1 MGAGGRNKNREAYL
15 TWLRRYLMDDWV
27 GPSDG
32 AAWGVE
38 AAGAAPMG
46 AGLPV
51 AITATAVSLCGCR
64 EEGAARLE
72 VLDLRPF
79 RALLREYTD
88 ADVRLPQE
96 FSIPSYTMHASS
108 HYTLA
113 QVWARAVHTLDI
125 LRQESAE
132 SPETIIINIAIHRP
146 DG

>member
-1 MGAGGRNKNREAYL
+1 MG
-15 TWLRRYLMDDWV
+15 
-27 GPSDG
+27 
-32 AAWGVE
+32 GVE
-38 AAGAAPMG
+38 AVGAAPMG
-46 AGLPV
+46 AGLED
-51 AITATAVSLCGCR
+51 AFATTAAFLCGRR

-79 RALLREYTD
+79 SAQLLEDTD

-108 HYTLA
+108 PYTLA

-125 LRQESAE
+125 LRHESAE
-132 SPETIIINIAIHRP
+132 TIINIAIHRP